1 MSRRVA
7 QHHICNSRQATRPSN
22 MTTRITISLD
32 HCTVLYVHGMSGLVP
47 LCVRCCQDTVP
58 AGHRPPRSER
68 RRGSV
73 RPVSHNHS
81 HTHTPHGWGDCM
93 DGAVRSNHLLSVP
106 HERDAEAAAIS
117 IIAVNCSEVT
127 HSQISARRT
136 MSISISS
143 FKCGCCQSHI
153 NSIQFSGIVT
163 SEEQNR

>member
-1 MSRRVA
+1 MIPRITYSMSRRVA
-7 QHHICNSRQATRPSN
+7 QHYTCNSRQAIHPSN
-22 MTTRITISLD
+22 MATRITISLD

-58 AGHRPPRSER
+58 AGHRPPSSER

-81 HTHTPHGWGDCM
+81 HTCHGWGHCM

-117 IIAVNCSEVT
+117 TIEVICSEVT

-136 MSISISS
+136 MSTSISN
-143 FKCGCCQSHI
+143 FNFQVWLLPVTHQL
-153 NSIQFSGIVT
+153 NSI
-163 SEEQNR
+163 